1 MGRKPKFDERQLEEI
16 KRRVAAG
23 EPLRALA
30 REFNCAASTI
40 SMHCSR
46 KVERIKNAA
55 NKVFE
60 ADRALDALPVN
71 ERGVALSL
79 ADNMKSMALSLSRLA
94 AVGAGTAVHLATLA
108 QERAKDA
115 KLQAPKDGSKDGSK
129 VDKAVMDD
137 VNSLNFAAGRAAA
150 PALRLAA
157 ITQGREVPPQDPEN
171 EPDMAGFTNAQLDYL
186 ESIGEVEGA

>member
-1 MGRKPKFDERQLEEI
+1 MGRHPKFDARQLEEI

-30 REFNCAASTI
+30 REFKCAASTI

-46 KVERIKNAA
+46 KAERIKVAA

-60 ADRALDALPVN
+60 ADQALESLPVN

-115 KLQAPKDGSKDGSK
+115 KLQAPKDGSRI
-129 VDKAVMDD
+129 DKGITDD
-137 VNSLNFAAGRAAA
+137 VNALSFAAGRAAA

-157 ITQGREVPPQDPEN
+157 ITQGRELPQQDPEG
-171 EPDMAGFTNAQLDYL
+171 EPDMAALTDAQLDYL
-186 ESIGEVEGA
+186 ESLGEVEGA